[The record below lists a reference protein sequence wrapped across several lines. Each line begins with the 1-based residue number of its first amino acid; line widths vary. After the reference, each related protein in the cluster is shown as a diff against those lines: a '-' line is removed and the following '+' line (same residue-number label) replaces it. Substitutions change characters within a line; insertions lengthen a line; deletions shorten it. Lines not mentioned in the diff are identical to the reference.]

1 MPWHNKNTYGY
12 VRTSTEA
19 HDNAEMVMNILSPLG
34 WGKAA
39 VCAALGNFEA
49 ESNYNPWRWQSETV
63 LPVGDSR
70 IGVVCGGNTG
80 HAYGIFQS
88 DPAANYIYR
97 PEAQGY
103 AGYAPNYSNQVGGQY
118 DGTAQMHY
126 LNWVCT
132 HYSDGSCG
140 GWNENYLDAIP
151 FATFKAQQDLSAYTM
166 AQLTK
171 IFHDGYERSAR
182 WSSTSSTRINAAVYW
197 WNYFQGYT
205 PPTPDDGAVWFG
217 VFKMLQKKK
226 QQGIYYK
233 KRHRGWWL

>member
-1 MPWHNKNTYGY
+1 MAWHNKQTYGY
-12 VRTSTEA
+12 LKESTEA
-19 HDNAEMVMNILSPLG
+19 HDNAEMVMNILSTLG

-39 VCAALGNFEA
+39 VCAALGNFQE
-49 ESNYNPWRWQSETV
+49 ESGYNPWRWQSETV

-70 IGVVCGGNTG
+70 IGIVCDDNTG

-97 PEAQGY
+97 PEAQGFS
-103 AGYAPNYSNQVGGQY
+103 GYGPNYSNQVGSQY

-126 LNWVCT
+126 LDWVCT
-132 HYSDGSCG
+132 NYSDGSCG
-140 GWNENYLDAIP
+140 GWRNNYLSSIP
-151 FATFKAQQDLSAYTM
+151 FATFKAQDDTSNYTI

-182 WSSTSSTRINAAVYW
+182 WAQTSADRIGAAEYW

-205 PPTPDDGAVWFG
+205 PPPVANSAAWFG
-217 VFKMLQKKK
+217 VFHVIQKRKK
-226 QQGIYYK
+226 QSFLYNKRYK
-233 KRHRGWWL
+233 GWW

>member
-12 VRTSTEA
+12 LKESTEA
-19 HDNAEMVMNILSPLG
+19 QDNATMVMDILSSLG

-63 LPVGDSR
+63 LPVNDSR
-70 IGVVCGGNTG
+70 IGIVCGNNTG

-97 PEAQGY
+97 TEAQSFPGY
-103 AGYAPNYSNQVGGQY
+103 GPNYSNQAGSQN

-132 HYSDGSCG
+132 QYSDGSCG
-140 GWNENYLDAIP
+140 GWNQSYLDAIP
-151 FATFKAQQDLSAYTM
+151 FATFKSQDEPTAYSI

-182 WSSTSSTRINAAVYW
+182 WSSTSGTRIGAAEYW
-197 WNYFQGYT
+197 WNYFGGYV
-205 PPTPDDGAVWFG
+205 PPTPSGNSAWFG
-217 VFKMLQKKK
+217 VFHAL
-226 QQGIYYK
+226 K
-233 KRHRGWWL
+233 KRKSCYYARNKKRW

>member
-1 MPWHNKNTYGY
+1 MPWHNKTTYGY
-12 VRTSTEA
+12 VRTSSQAE
-19 HDNAEMVMNILSPLG
+19 DNATMVMDILTSLG

-39 VCAALGNFEA
+39 VCAALGNFEE
-49 ESNYNPWRWQSETV
+49 ESGYNPWRWQSETR

-97 PEAQGY
+97 PEAQSF
-103 AGYAPNYSNQVGGQY
+103 AGYAPAYLNQAGGQN

-126 LNWVCT
+126 LNWVCSN
-132 HYSDGSCG
+132 YSDGACG
-140 GWNENYLDAIP
+140 GWNQHYLDAIP
-151 FATFKAQQDLSAYTM
+151 FSTFKIQQDLSTYTI

-182 WSSTSSTRINAAVYW
+182 WAQTSATRIDAAGHW
-197 WNYFQGYT
+197 WTYFQGYT
-205 PPTPDDGAVWFG
+205 PVPPTESAAWFG
-217 VFKMLQKKK
+217 VFYALKKKK